1 MPTRPEGSPAASC
14 IRLPVHSCRILRYQP
29 WLDESLSIENS
40 SLPAGRELF
49 FIQGLFFV

>member
-1 MPTRPEGSPAASC
+1 MPTRPDG
-14 IRLPVHSCRILRYQP
+14 RRRILRYQP
-29 WLDESLSIENS
+29 WLNEILSIENN